1 LKWIAAVLHVV
12 VANLVP
18 LWGFTQASWSAGT
31 TMALYWVQTLI
42 GIPLVAILIV
52 FHRRLTR
59 KQGHYAGTTT
69 TRDSTGSTTVRR
81 STFLET
87 FLLMSVPFTIAHGVF
102 LAVLLFGIWRSSE
115 SAVDPGDLRTG
126 VIATLNVMALGFAID
141 FIGLARKPFSWIELR
156 AGSVLQRTL
165 VIHLAIIFGMGLAAL
180 TGRDAAAFFGVFL
193 ALKLLMDLAAE
204 MPAWDPKE
212 PPAWLTRLM
221 NKMGEKGKGDFR
233 EEYVKERAERL
244 RKAELAEKPMDEAEL
259 ADFRR

>member
-102 LAVLLFGIWRSSE
+102 LAVLLFGIWKSSE

>member
-1 LKWIAAVLHVV
+1 LKWISAILHVLI
-12 VANLVP
+12 ANLVP

-69 TRDSTGSTTVRR
+69 IRDSTGSTTVRR

-87 FLLMSVPFTIAHGVF
+87 FLWMSVPFTLAHGVF
-102 LAVLLFGIWRSSE
+102 LAALLGFIWKSSE
-115 SAVDPGDLRTG
+115 SAIDPADLRTG
-126 VIATLNVMALGFAID
+126 VIATLNVMALGFLFD
-141 FIGLARKPFSWIELR
+141 FIGLARRPFSWIELR

-193 ALKLLMDLAAE
+193 ALKLLMDLLAE
-204 MPAWDPKE
+204 MPAWDPRE
-212 PPAWLTRLM
+212 PPAWMTRLM

-244 RKAELAEKPMDEAEL
+244 RKAGLAEKPMDEAEL
-259 ADFRR
+259 VAFRR